1 MKNEKIFEGKKILI
15 TSGPVWVP
23 IDKVRIITSIF
34 GGALGVVMAE
44 KAREMGADILLLMG
58 PGRAKIEGG
67 QNLKVIK
74 FKYFDELFSVMK
86 KEISSKK
93 YDVIIHSAAVPDY
106 VPEKVFAGKIKSG
119 KKDLIIRMKPT
130 QKIVDYI
137 KKWDSSVILVKFKL
151 EVNSNEK
158 DLIETAKKSMARSK
172 TEIIVANDLLK
183 MTKDKHP
190 AFIIDSDGTKKV
202 STKDN
207 LAEELLKIINSKIK
221 P

>member
-74 FKYFDELFSVMK
+74 FKYFDELFS
-86 KEISSKK
+86 
-93 YDVIIHSAAVPDY
+93 
-106 VPEKVFAGKIKSG
+106 
-119 KKDLIIRMKPT
+119 L
-130 QKIVDYI
+130 I
-137 KKWDSSVILVKFKL
+137 KKIRCYNPFSCGSRLCPRKSFCGENKIWEKRFNNKNETYSEDSRLY
-151 EVNSNEK
+151 
-158 DLIETAKKSMARSK
+158 
-172 TEIIVANDLLK
+172 
-183 MTKDKHP
+183 
-190 AFIIDSDGTKKV
+190 
-202 STKDN
+202 
-207 LAEELLKIINSKIK
+207 
-221 P
+221 